1 MRFSMPKSK
10 IAVTLD
16 RDIVGEVDRLVKQR
30 AYPNRSQA
38 IEEAVREKLLRL
50 KKNRLAEELAKLD
63 PSFERSLAE
72 EGLAQDVS
80 EWPEY

>member
-1 MRFSMPKSK
+1 MPKSK

-16 RDIVGEVDRLVKQR
+16 RNIVGEVDRLVKQR

-38 IEEAVREKLLRL
+38 IEEALREKLLRL
-50 KKNRLAEELAKLD
+50 KKNRLAQEVAKLD
-63 PSFERSLAE
+63 PDFERSLAE
-72 EGLAQDVS
+72 QGLSQDAS

>member
-1 MRFSMPKSK
+1 MPKSK

-16 RDIVGEVDRLVKQR
+16 RNLVGEVDRLVKQH

-38 IEEAVREKLLRL
+38 IEDALREKLLRL
-50 KKNRLAEELAKLD
+50 KKNRLTEEVAKLD
-63 PSFERSLAE
+63 PDFERSLAE
-72 EGLAQDVS
+72 QGLSQDAS

>member
-1 MRFSMPKSK
+1 MPKSK

-16 RDIVGEVDRLVKQR
+16 RSIVGEVDRLVKQR

-38 IEEAVREKLLRL
+38 IEEALREKLLRL
-50 KKNRLAEELAKLD
+50 KKSRLAEELAKLD
-63 PSFERSLAE
+63 PRFERSLAE
-72 EGLAQDVS
+72 EGLSQDAS

>member
-1 MRFSMPKSK
+1 MPKSK

-16 RDIVGEVDRLVKQR
+16 RSIVGEVDRLVKQR

-38 IEEAVREKLLRL
+38 IEDALREKLLRL
-50 KKNRLAEELAKLD
+50 KRSRLAKEAAKLD
-63 PSFERSLAE
+63 PAFERSLAE
-72 EGLAQDVS
+72 QGLSQDAS

>member
-1 MRFSMPKSK
+1 MPKSK

-16 RDIVGEVDRLVKQR
+16 RNIVGEVDRLVKQR

-38 IEEAVREKLLRL
+38 IEDALREKLLRL
-50 KKNRLAEELAKLD
+50 KKNRLAEEVAKLD
-63 PSFERSLAE
+63 PAFERSLAE
-72 EGLAQDVS
+72 EGLSRDAS